1 MNDTEKTEKKE
12 EKKPRK
18 RKELQKKV
26 FEFEKAHQYS
36 EGIPIQAGTG
46 RFILCS
52 DEGIDGFDWVSSDQ

>member
-1 MNDTEKTEKKE
+1 MNRKESESKKRR
-12 EKKPRK
+12 RK

-36 EGIPIQAGTG
+36 EGILIQAGTG